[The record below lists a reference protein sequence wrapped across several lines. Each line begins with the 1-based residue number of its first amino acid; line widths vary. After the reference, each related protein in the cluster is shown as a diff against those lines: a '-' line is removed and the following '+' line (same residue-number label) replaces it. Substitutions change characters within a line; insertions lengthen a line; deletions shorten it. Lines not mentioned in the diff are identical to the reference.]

1 MFEYTAYEIQKRQ
14 RKQAL
19 VRNEFK
25 MVGNYQIPLVR
36 KQDIDLDK
44 INLISF
50 VDTKEDD
57 KENAYKTVHFFTYD
71 WLFDK
76 VYDKATEAAERLRQY
91 YALLSPD
98 FSMFTDMPKALQIYS
113 VFKNRWC
120 GAYWQSLGL
129 RVIPTISWG
138 DEGSFDFCFAGVEE
152 GATVAV
158 CTYYRENCEEEFMLG
173 YDRMMKIIKPRKV
186 LCYDE
191 PFSSMNGNIKAFLP
205 TTYEW
210 IKALGWQEQAEFY
223 MKKQTRNIVQVGRL
237 EVE

>member
-1 MFEYTAYEIQKRQ
+1 MFEYTEYELQKRMH
-14 RKQAL
+14 KQEL

-25 MVGNYQIPLVR
+25 TVGNYQIPLIR
-36 KQDIDLDK
+36 KQDIDLDT
-44 INLISF
+44 ISLISF
-50 VDTKEDD
+50 SDTKQDD

-76 VYDKATEAAERLRQY
+76 VYENAADLAEKLRQY

-98 FSMFTDMPKALQIYS
+98 FSMFTDMPKALQINS

-138 DEGSFDFCFAGVEE
+138 DESSFDFCFDGVEE

-173 YDRMMKIIKPRKV
+173 YNRMLEVIKPQSV
-186 LCYDE
+186 ICYDE
-191 PFSSMNGNIKAFLP
+191 PFPSMKGNIKSFLP

-210 IKALGWQEQAEFY
+210 TKSLSWQEQAKFQME
-223 MKKQTRNIVQVGRL
+223 KHSRNINYK
-237 EVE
+237 

>member
-1 MFEYTAYEIQKRQ
+1 MFEYTEYELQKR
-14 RKQAL
+14 RHKQEL

-25 MVGNYQIPLVR
+25 TVGNYQIPLIR
-36 KQDIDLDK
+36 KQEIDLDSVS
-44 INLISF
+44 LISF
-50 VDTKEDD
+50 SDTKQEDE
-57 KENAYKTVHFFTYD
+57 ENAYKTVHFFTYD
-71 WLFDK
+71 WIFDK
-76 VYDKATEAAERLRQY
+76 VYKKAADCAEKLKQY
-91 YALLSPD
+91 HALLSPD
-98 FSMFTDMPKALQIYS
+98 FSMFTDMPKALQIFS

-138 DEGSFDFCFAGVEE
+138 DESSFEFCFDGVEE

-173 YDRMMKIIKPRKV
+173 YDRMLEVIKPSEI

-191 PFSSMNGNIKAFLP
+191 PFSSMKGNIKSFLP

-210 IKALGWQEQAEFY
+210 TKSLGWQDRAKFY
-223 MKKQTRNIVQVGRL
+223 MEKHSRNIIQK
-237 EVE
+237 

>member
-1 MFEYTAYEIQKRQ
+1 MFEYTEYELQKRMH
-14 RKQAL
+14 KQEL
-19 VRNEFK
+19 IRNEFETEGK
-25 MVGNYQIPLVR
+25 YQIPLIR
-36 KQDIDLDK
+36 KQDIDLNT
-44 INLISF
+44 INLIGYS
-50 VDTKEDD
+50 DTKRDD
-57 KENAYKTVHFFTYD
+57 KENAYKTVHLFTYD
-71 WLFDK
+71 QLFDK
-76 VYDKATEAAERLRQY
+76 VYENAADLAKKLRQY

-138 DEGSFDFCFAGVEE
+138 DESSFEFCFDGVEQ

-173 YDRMMKIIKPRKV
+173 YNRMLEVIKPQSI

-191 PFSSMNGNIKAFLP
+191 PFSSMKGNIKSFLP

-210 IKALGWQEQAEFY
+210 TKSLSWQEKAKFQ
-223 MKKQTRNIVQVGRL
+223 MDKHSRNIIYK
-237 EVE
+237 

>member
-1 MFEYTAYEIQKRQ
+1 MSKELIRLKDCVMAYDDG
-14 RKQAL
+14 
-19 VRNEFK
+19 V
-25 MVGNYQIPLVR
+25 V
-36 KQDIDLDK
+36 LDH
-44 INLISF
+44 INLYIN
-50 VDTKEDD
+50 D

-71 WLFDK
+71 WFFDK
-76 VYDKATEAAERLRQY
+76 VYENAADLAEKLRQY

-138 DEGSFDFCFAGVEE
+138 DESSFEFCFDGVEQ

-173 YDRMMKIIKPRKV
+173 YNRMLEVIKPQSI

-191 PFSSMNGNIKAFLP
+191 PFSSMKGNIKSFLP

-210 IKALGWQEQAEFY
+210 TKSLSWQEQAKFQME
-223 MKKQTRNIVQVGRL
+223 KHSRNIIYK
-237 EVE
+237 